1 LLTLAVTGAA
11 LTIPSSAHAA
21 LDEVLAKS
29 STEIA
34 ITNVAGHALRVR
46 TRGNVKEFAGDD
58 GKVFAATWT
67 GLTDLTALLGTHYA
81 AYQAALSARKTH
93 DHHVVHLSTP
103 ELTYSITAYGR
114 MRSGKVVLNQSVPKG
129 VNIDALR

>member
-1 LLTLAVTGAA
+1 MFAVTGAA

-34 ITNVAGHALRVR
+34 TTNVAGRTLRVR

-58 GKVFAATWT
+58 GRVFAATWS
-67 GLTDLTALLGTHYA
+67 GLTDIQTLLGTHYA
-81 AYQAALSARKTH
+81 AYEAALHARKTH

-103 ELTYSITAYGR
+103 EFTYSITAYGQ

-129 VNIDALR
+129 VNVDAIR